1 MRSGLLS
8 PTVVCKLVSV
18 NRLITPTVRCKLV
31 SVSRLITPTVTCK
44 LVSVNRLI
52 TFLQVRNTIQLY
64 CQGTNA
70 QGLCHHSHHWRRA
83 AVIGWKVRGLT
94 LPLPSMVNSAWCH
107 SDTSPPQAE
116 NTPATLASALYS
128 TLGKMS
134 VDVMINVRLAE
145 CPFVVKTFTLQF
157 FRTL

>member
-18 NRLITPTVRCKLV
+18 NRLITPTVVCKLVSVNRLITPTVRCKLVSVSRLITPTVMCKLV

-52 TFLQVRNTIQLY
+52 TFLQVRNTIQLF

-70 QGLCHHSHHWRRA
+70 QGLCHGAKQTHSHIDISHKMKN
-83 AVIGWKVRGLT
+83 I
-94 LPLPSMVNSAWCH
+94 
-107 SDTSPPQAE
+107 
-116 NTPATLASALYS
+116 AT
-128 TLGKMS
+128 T
-134 VDVMINVRLAE
+134 
-145 CPFVVKTFTLQF
+145 VKTLK
-157 FRTL
+157 